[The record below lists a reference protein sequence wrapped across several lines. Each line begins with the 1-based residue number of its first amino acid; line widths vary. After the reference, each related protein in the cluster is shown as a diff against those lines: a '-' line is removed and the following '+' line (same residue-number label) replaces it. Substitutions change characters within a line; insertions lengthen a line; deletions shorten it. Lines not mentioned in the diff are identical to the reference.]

1 MEAALVTDRIVL
13 CRFAPGDAEGLFA
26 LDADP
31 EVMRFLGPVKS
42 RAEVEA
48 SELPRFLSCHTR
60 HPGFGYWAARD
71 QAGDQLIGWFG
82 LLPVVPGTTWIDD
95 WPEAP
100 PGDTAVVALGYRL
113 RRGAWGR
120 GYGTEGARALVSR
133 AFSEL
138 GVSRVVAT
146 TMAVNIRSRRVLE
159 KAGLRHTR
167 TVHLHW
173 PDPLP
178 GTEHGEV
185 EYELRRDDWLSS
197 VYQKTT
203 RAEQAGT
210 DRC

>member
-1 MEAALVTDRIVL
+1 MEAVLTTDRMVL
-13 CRFAPGDAEGLFA
+13 RRFTQGDAERLLA

-42 RAEVEA
+42 RAEIEA
-48 SELPRFLSCHTR
+48 GVLPRFLSCHAR
-60 HPGFGYWAARD
+60 HPGFGYWAAQD
-71 QAGDQLIGWFG
+71 QAGDELIGWFG
-82 LLPVVPGTTWIDD
+82 LRPVAPGRAWIDD
-95 WPEAP
+95 WPEAS

-113 RRGAWGR
+113 RRDAWGR

-133 AFSEL
+133 AFTEQ

-146 TMAVNIRSRRVLE
+146 TMAVNTRSRRVLE

-167 TVHLHW
+167 TVHLPW

-185 EYELRRDDWLSS
+185 EYELGRDDWS
-197 VYQKTT
+197 
-203 RAEQAGT
+203 AP
-210 DRC
+210 